1 MNKEEFENIESIVSE
16 LLSKKMIELQPFLG
30 RFSTLDAPFLLFAID
45 AYREEIVKRIPE
57 AEGVAEE
64 MKRRFGTKT
73 LDYKELE
80 MDDGKKVKY
89 MFKRGKR

>member
-1 MNKEEFENIESIVSE
+1 MNKEEFENIEGTVTE
-16 LLSKKMIELQPFLG
+16 LLSKKMEELQPFLG
-30 RFSTLDAPFLLFAID
+30 RFSKLDAPVILFAID

-64 MKRRFGTKT
+64 MKRRYGTKT
-73 LDYKELE
+73 LDYKEIE

-89 MFKRGKR
+89 IFKRGKR